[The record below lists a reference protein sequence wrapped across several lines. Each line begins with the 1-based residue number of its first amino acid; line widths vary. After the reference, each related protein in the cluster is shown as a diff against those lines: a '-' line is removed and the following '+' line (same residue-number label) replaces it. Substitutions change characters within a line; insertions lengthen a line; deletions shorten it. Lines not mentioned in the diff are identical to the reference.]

1 MAYAGNDSNVSIVD
15 ITHNYSIYYD
25 YDDWNP
31 FEYHSIHHNRI
42 FYLGTI
48 GFPIAIFAGVFA
60 NIFALVVLVRGRL
73 WLKHEGYVYLAANF
87 CANVGILMFCTSSFW
102 FTSVVGMERYS
113 PANTSTFVCKMWHFL
128 MSIFFA
134 LGWFCVALLFNVYL
148 REHLIHRRRCGCPM
162 FAAKYCTL
170 FASKIIV
177 GVIFSALLVLG
188 VPYLAIY
195 ELRPLVFSKSDRMW
209 CFPSSHEHL
218 AVALL
223 VEAIAMWAPPFLLF
237 LPIILLMMMCTKRE
251 GNTFGFSQI
260 EERSVSD
267 DQMRVMAVTLSST
280 TLFSQFVLVFL
291 YLAWRNIWYVD
302 IVLELVFCLFLS
314 LQPIMCSIILKA
326 LRDGFRS
333 QLRNIR
339 CCRRLFPSLDRE
351 EEAVRFTAIQEDPPS
366 RTESTEH
373 NN

>member
-1 MAYAGNDSNVSIVD
+1 MCQIQR
-15 ITHNYSIYYD
+15 ITTFIPGLHGVHRN
-25 YDDWNP
+25 WM
-31 FEYHSIHHNRI
+31 YHSIS
-42 FYLGTI
+42 I
-48 GFPIAIFAGVFA
+48 GCAIAVFGGLFT
-60 NIFALVVLVRGRL
+60 NIMSFIVLVRGRL
-73 WLKHEGYVYLAANF
+73 WLKHEGYVYLAATF
-87 CANVGILMFCTSSFW
+87 CVNVGILSFCTSSFCLTT
-102 FTSVVGMERYS
+102 TSGIG
-113 PANTSTFVCKMWHFL
+113 HFYPPET
-128 MSIFFA
+128 SIFMCKVWYFFMNIFYA
-134 LGWFCVALLFNVYL
+134 TGWMCVALQFNVYL

-195 ELRPLVFSKSDRMW
+195 ELRPLVFSKSARMW

-326 LRDGFRS
+326 LRDRFRS

-366 RTESTEH
+366 KTESTERH